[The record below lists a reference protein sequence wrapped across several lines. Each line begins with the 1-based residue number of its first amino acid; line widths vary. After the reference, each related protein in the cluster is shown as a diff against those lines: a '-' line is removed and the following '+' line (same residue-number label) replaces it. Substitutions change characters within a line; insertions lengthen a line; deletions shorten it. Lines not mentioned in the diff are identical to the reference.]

1 MGAIPVVRFPIFRAV
16 RVIGVIVAALVL
28 IWTIRF
34 RGGLALISD
43 NKDLIFN
50 VRFFPILF
58 FFQFLFLKVLILIFH
73 ILSLYLLGIHFEP
86 YFLGKWLMGYLAHFF
101 WVLVIS
107 LNLF

>member
-28 IWTIRF
+28 IWTVRF

-86 YFLGKWLMGYLAHFF
+86 YFLGG
-101 WVLVIS
+101 
-107 LNLF
+107 NG